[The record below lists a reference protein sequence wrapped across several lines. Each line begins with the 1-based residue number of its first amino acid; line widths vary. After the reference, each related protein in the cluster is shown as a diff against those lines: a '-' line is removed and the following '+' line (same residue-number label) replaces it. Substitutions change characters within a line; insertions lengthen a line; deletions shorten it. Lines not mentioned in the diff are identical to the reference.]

1 MYWCIVIYTPV
12 LYCIKLLNM
21 PCEIRNKQFL
31 RCVKTQARKFREKL
45 VVDKDLVKQV
55 FIEEQRLELG
65 RFRHGERFM
74 NYDDIVALIQ
84 ERWLETNHGLCQ
96 EIIHSVS
103 NKANDILLECIY
115 EVMLKK
121 YNRAVR
127 KADVLEILLN
137 ERTKELNA
145 LNNKLKAQRNDAI
158 YVSN

>member
-1 MYWCIVIYTPV
+1 
-12 LYCIKLLNM
+12 M

-31 RCVKTQARKFREKL
+31 RCVKSQARKYRDKL
-45 VVDKDLVKQV
+45 IVDKNLVKEV
-55 FIEEQRLELG
+55 FLEEQRLELG

-74 NYDDIVALIQ
+74 NYDEIVYMIQ

-115 EVMLKK
+115 EVMLNER
-121 YNRAVR
+121 NRAIR
-127 KADVLEILLN
+127 KADVLEILLDK
-137 ERTKELNA
+137 RTKELNA